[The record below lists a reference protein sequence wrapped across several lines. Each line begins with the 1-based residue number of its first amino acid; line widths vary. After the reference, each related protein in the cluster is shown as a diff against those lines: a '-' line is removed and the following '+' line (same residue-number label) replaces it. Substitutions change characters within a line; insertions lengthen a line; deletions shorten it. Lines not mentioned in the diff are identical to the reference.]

1 MLVEVHFV
9 CMLIYTCPGVQ
20 LLWSRQVLFL
30 RCKVYLVVLW
40 VILASKQL
48 FFHGSNSPFLAFV
61 LTRFWSSW
69 KQLYWMISHTGTNCR
84 PMMRRPYH
92 CPSRPP
98 ASLADMFM
106 ETVLVKNCKVSIS
119 WCMCAN
125 SVCVCVCVCHC
136 KKWGVH
142 KKKRRQQF
150 ALLFLLFFRF
160 FFLSKWLT
168 IS

>member
-1 MLVEVHFV
+1 M
-9 CMLIYTCPGVQ
+9 Q
-20 LLWSRQVLFL
+20 LLWSRQLFYL

-48 FFHGSNSPFLAFV
+48 FFHGSNSPFLAFI

-69 KQLYWMISHTGTNCR
+69 KQLYWMTNHTGTNCR
-84 PMMRRPYH
+84 PMMRHPYH

-98 ASLADMFM
+98 ASHADMFM

-125 SVCVCVCVCHC
+125 SVCVCVCVCVCARACVCVCVTVKSEVFIKRNEGNSLHC
-136 KKWGVH
+136 
-142 KKKRRQQF
+142 
-150 ALLFLLFFRF
+150 FFCF
-160 FFLSKWLT
+160 SFT
-168 IS
+168 IFK